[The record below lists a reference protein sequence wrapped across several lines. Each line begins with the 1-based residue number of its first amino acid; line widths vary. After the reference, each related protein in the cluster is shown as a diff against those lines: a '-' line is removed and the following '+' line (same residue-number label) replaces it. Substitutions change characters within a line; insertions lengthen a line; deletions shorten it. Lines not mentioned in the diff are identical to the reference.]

1 MQEKKTISVDGA
13 LNESLSRGMPY
24 QKVEGLGKVLNAE
37 VRGGANPFNIHTP
50 SYHGWCSF
58 LCGPSET
65 MLYPYPLELP
75 KDEISPS
82 LGMVYT

>member
-37 VRGGANPFNIHTP
+37 VRGGANPFNIHNP
-50 SYHGWCSF
+50 IAHR
-58 LCGPSET
+58 
-65 MLYPYPLELP
+65 
-75 KDEISPS
+75 
-82 LGMVYT
+82 